1 MAEPT
6 STNTLPPPP
15 RPSRPAPSTAGRL
28 TSKSLPVP
36 AGWHPVTRKGGAE
49 EGYQG
54 NGTWVHQR
62 DPRYAAR
69 DAITIGCADVS
80 RDDYSDP
87 VAALEGTYESPAGD
101 PGIGLVLQ
109 FGTTDAAKGYYA
121 RYVQQ
126 VSACTS
132 EDGPV
137 VAEVIPSDQGLI
149 DRRSYPDGDWTE
161 VAALRR
167 SRVTLVILTDPGHK
181 ISTAAAE
188 RLLAATTSG

>member
-1 MAEPT
+1 VARE
-6 STNTLPPPP
+6 
-15 RPSRPAPSTAGRL
+15 
-28 TSKSLPVP
+28 
-36 AGWHPVTRKGGAE
+36 GGAE

-87 VAALEGTYESPAGD
+87 VAALEGTYESRAGD

-109 FGTTDAAKGYYA
+109 FGTADAAKGYYDH
-121 RYVQQ
+121 YVHQ

-137 VAEVIPSDQGLI
+137 VAEVIQSNQGLI